1 MLPEKNVYIAIFVR
15 KSKELTILTF
25 KLRFLCDSQGYDP
38 FLLIVMLHSVSFT
51 LQIEWKIFGHVLFS
65 KNHSFIQCTLGH
77 FRADI
82 FEGGVFTDKTG
93 LKIFV
98 FINALIFAFTTFV
111 KNTPLWGKNAS
122 KV

>member
-1 MLPEKNVYIAIFVR
+1 MYIAIFVR

-38 FLLIVMLHSVSFT
+38 FLLIVMLHSISFT

-65 KNHSFIQCTLGH
+65 KITVSNNAL
-77 FRADI
+77 RADI

-93 LKIFV
+93 LKIF
-98 FINALIFAFTTFV
+98 ISLDATIFAFMIFV
-111 KNTPLWGKNAS
+111 KNTPLCRKNAS